1 MEIIL
6 KEDII
11 GLGFKND
18 IVNVKSGYGRNYLI
32 PTGKGVIAS
41 PSAKKVLAENLKQQA
56 HKLAALKAEADAE
69 VAKITADAEAKIA
82 ELKEKEDKR
91 LKEAIE
97 RLERQELS
105 SAELESKKI
114 VLAKK
119 KEILAQTFDSM
130 LADLEGASAAE
141 KLTQYKAMVKVAK
154 GIIENPRALMSEKD
168 DFTAAELGVS
178 EVVKDS
184 KISSGLIF
192 QSEDG
197 SVEVDM
203 QYSTILQSIWDR
215 EIKKVSDILFG

>member
-1 MEIIL
+1 MALANVTQEISR
-6 KEDII
+6 DA
-11 GLGFKND
+11 D
-18 IVNVKSGYGRNYLI
+18 
-32 PTGKGVIAS
+32 
-41 PSAKKVLAENLKQQA
+41 AKA
-56 HKLAALKAEADAE
+56 AALKAEADAE

-82 ELKEKEDKR
+82 ELKEKEDKK

>member
-1 MEIIL
+1 MALANVTQEISR
-6 KEDII
+6 DA
-11 GLGFKND
+11 D
-18 IVNVKSGYGRNYLI
+18 
-32 PTGKGVIAS
+32 
-41 PSAKKVLAENLKQQA
+41 AKA
-56 HKLAALKAEADAE
+56 AALKAEADAE

-154 GIIENPRALMSEKD
+154 GIIDYDSTDLKMIKGKHSDEIEFILGYKAHDDAVISENIAL
-168 DFTAAELGVS
+168 
-178 EVVKDS
+178 
-184 KISSGLIF
+184 I
-192 QSEDG
+192 
-197 SVEVDM
+197 
-203 QYSTILQSIWDR
+203 
-215 EIKKVSDILFG
+215 

>member
-1 MEIIL
+1 MALANVTQEISR
-6 KEDII
+6 DA
-11 GLGFKND
+11 D
-18 IVNVKSGYGRNYLI
+18 
-32 PTGKGVIAS
+32 
-41 PSAKKVLAENLKQQA
+41 AKA
-56 HKLAALKAEADAE
+56 AALKAEADAE

-130 LADLEGASAAE
+130 LADLEGAPAEE
-141 KLTQYKAMVKVAK
+141 KLAQYKAMVKVAK
-154 GIIENPRALMSEKD
+154 GIIENPKALMSEKD

-184 KISSGLIF
+184 RIASGLIF